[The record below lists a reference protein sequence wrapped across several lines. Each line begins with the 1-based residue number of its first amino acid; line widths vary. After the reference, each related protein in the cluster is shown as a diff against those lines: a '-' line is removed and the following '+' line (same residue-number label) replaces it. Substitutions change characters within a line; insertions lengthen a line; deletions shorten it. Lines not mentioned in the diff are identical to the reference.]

1 MRDEIELLKAFR
13 ADTPAPTA
21 EAWTR
26 AEEAIET
33 GRHQARGRPVSRLLS
48 GFPGVPALRL
58 PRWRVLTALSAA
70 FALAAAVLFAVTLAA
85 GTTASQG
92 KTTGP
97 SASAGG
103 TPTWTLAGYLEP
115 VGWQLDTHGPVPG
128 AMTCPTATTCYV
140 QGRTTGLHVS
150 TDGART
156 GLYVSTDGAR
166 TWRAI
171 RLPSGLAFTT
181 ALECQTSATCEA
193 GAMEHGEPAFTVTK
207 DGGRTWTTRPLPAAA
222 GELMGLSCLSTTV
235 CRALA
240 VAPGQRFPVHE
251 HLVTTDDG
259 VHFTTTAFPFPAADR
274 ILTLTCPTA
283 SRCVATGLGP
293 VSGRFRTGAVLLSDD
308 GGATWRPGTLP
319 GGVQL
324 RGQPVTCI
332 GDEHCL
338 TLGTVIPAQGSLYDE
353 LLVSADGGAT
363 WTERPLDAKF
373 PTPVIQDLAC
383 PTASTCYVTGSDD
396 VAEHF
401 DNGTATSASSSF
413 AAVTKDAGLTWQA
426 IGLPEPASL
435 PRFEPPD
442 VYMSIASLQCPKAG
456 ICIALTDGATGSKYA
471 AIYRTAP

>member
-1 MRDEIELLKAFR
+1 MRDEIELLKALR
-13 ADTPAPTA
+13 ADTPAPPA

-26 AEEAIET
+26 AEEAIDAA
-33 GRHQARGRPVSRLLS
+33 RHQARGRPVSRLLS
-48 GFPGVPALRL
+48 GFPGFPALPQ

-70 FALAAAVLFAVTLAA
+70 IALAAAVVVAVTLAA

-92 KTTGP
+92 KTASP
-97 SASAGG
+97 SAGG
-103 TPTWTLAGYLEP
+103 TLTWTLAGYLEP
-115 VGWQLDTHGPVPG
+115 KGWQLDTHGPLPG

-140 QGRTTGLHVS
+140 LDAATGLHVS
-150 TDGART
+150 PDSPRT

-171 RLPSGLAFTT
+171 RLPGGLAFTT
-181 ALECQTSATCEA
+181 ALDCQTSATCEA

-222 GELMGLSCLSTTV
+222 GELEGLSCLSTAV
-235 CRALA
+235 CRALGA
-240 VAPGQRFPVHE
+240 APGQRFPLHP

-259 VHFTTTAFPFPAADR
+259 VHFTTTAFPAADR
-274 ILTLTCPTA
+274 IVTLTCPTA
-283 SRCVATGLGP
+283 SRCVATGSGP

-319 GGVQL
+319 GGIQL
-324 RGQPVTCI
+324 WGDPVTCI
-332 GDEHCL
+332 GAERCL
-338 TLGTVIPAQGSLYDE
+338 ALGTVIPAEGSLYDE

-363 WTERPLDAKF
+363 WTQRPLDAKF
-373 PTPVIQDLAC
+373 PTPVIRDLAC
-383 PTASTCYVTGSDD
+383 PTASTCYVTGSDA

-413 AAVTKDAGLTWQA
+413 AAVTGDAGLTWQA
-426 IGLPEPASL
+426 IGLPEPASP

-442 VYMSIASLQCPKAG
+442 AYMSIASLQCPKAG
-456 ICIALTDGATGSKYA
+456 TCIALTDGATGSKYA

>member
-13 ADTPAPTA
+13 ADAPAPTA
-21 EAWTR
+21 AAWTR
-26 AEEAIET
+26 AEEAIDT
-33 GRHQARGRPVSRLLS
+33 ARHQARGRPVSRLLS
-48 GFPGVPALRL
+48 SFLGFPALPL

-70 FALAAAVLFAVTLAA
+70 FVLAAAALVAVALAT

-92 KTTGP
+92 KTAGP
-97 SASAGG
+97 SASAGS
-103 TPTWTLAGYLEP
+103 TPTWSLAGYLVP
-115 VGWQLDTHGPVPG
+115 KGWQLDTHGPVPG

-140 QGRTTGLHVS
+140 E
-150 TDGART
+150 GATT

-171 RLPSGLAFTT
+171 RLPSGLTFTT
-181 ALECQTSATCEA
+181 VLACQTSATCEA
-193 GAMEHGEPAFTVTK
+193 GGMEHGEPAFTVTK

-222 GELMGLSCLSTTV
+222 GEIRSLSCLSTAA

-240 VAPGQRFPVHE
+240 VAPGQRFSLHE

-259 VHFTTTAFPFPAADR
+259 VHFTTTAFPAADS
-274 ILTLTCPTA
+274 ILALTCPTA
-283 SRCVATGLGP
+283 SHCVATGLGP

-324 RGQPVTCI
+324 RGGRVTCV
-332 GDEHCL
+332 GAERCL
-338 TLGTVIPAQGSLYDE
+338 GLGTVIPAQGSLYGE

-373 PTPVIQDLAC
+373 PHPVIHDLAC

-396 VAEHF
+396 VPEHF

-426 IGLPEPASL
+426 IGFPEPASL

-456 ICIALTDGATGSKYA
+456 TCIALTDGATGSKYA